1 MSAEESVDERV
12 MVDGDGK
19 WNGLLVISTVLA
31 LAYDCKTALK

>member
-19 WNGLLVISTVLA
+19 WNGLLVMIARQL
-31 LAYDCKTALK
+31 